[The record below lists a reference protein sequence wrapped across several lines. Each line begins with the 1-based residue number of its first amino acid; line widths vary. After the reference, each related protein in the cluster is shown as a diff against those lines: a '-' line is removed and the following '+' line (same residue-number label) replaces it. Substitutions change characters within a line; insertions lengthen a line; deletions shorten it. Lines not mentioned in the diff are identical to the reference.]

1 MSYAN
6 LLVEI
11 REHVGLVT
19 LNRPQAL
26 NALNGELLTELADA
40 LRALDAD
47 AAVGALVLTGAG
59 RAFAAGADIK
69 AMAGASADDLSTVRF
84 VELFDGINDLNKP
97 LVAAVHGYALGGG
110 CELALACDM
119 IVAGE
124 SARFGL
130 PEVTIGVIP
139 GAGGTQRLPRVVG
152 KALAMEMILNERR
165 LTAAEAM
172 QFGLVNRVVP
182 DDRLLDETLALAG
195 ALAARAPLAAR
206 AARRMVLRAFETPL
220 EQGLAEERRAF
231 YDLFSTRDQKEGMAA
246 FIEKRKP
253 EWKGE

>member
-1 MSYAN
+1 MPYTNILAE
-6 LLVEI
+6 V
-11 REHVGLVT
+11 RERVGLVT

-26 NALNGELLTELADA
+26 NALNGDLLTELADA
-40 LRALDAD
+40 LQAFDAD
-47 AAVGALVLTGAG
+47 PAVGALVLTGSG

-69 AMAGASADDLSTVRF
+69 AMAGATTEDLSTVRF
-84 VELFDGINDLNKP
+84 VELFDRINGLNKP

-139 GAGGTQRLPRVVG
+139 GAGGTQRLPRAVG
-152 KALAMEMILNERR
+152 KFLAMEMILNDRR
-165 LTAAEAM
+165 LTAAEAQ
-172 QFGLVNRVVP
+172 QFGLVNKVVL
-182 DDRLLDETLALAG
+182 DETLLDEALALAG
-195 ALAARAPLAAR
+195 ALAGRAPLAAR
-206 AARRMVLRAFETPL
+206 AARRMVLRSYETPL
-220 EQGLAEERRAF
+220 EQGLTEERRAF
-231 YDLFSTRDQKEGMAA
+231 YDLFATRDQKEGMAA